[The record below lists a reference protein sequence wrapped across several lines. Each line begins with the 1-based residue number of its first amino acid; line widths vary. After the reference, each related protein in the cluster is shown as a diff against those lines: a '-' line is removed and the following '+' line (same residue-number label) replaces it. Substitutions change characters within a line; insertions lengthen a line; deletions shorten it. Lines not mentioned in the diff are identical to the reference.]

1 MKVLA
6 LDTATTDLVTGI
18 VDTDTG
24 ESIDRVI
31 SGTRAH
37 NEQLIPTI
45 EELLADASL
54 TYADLSAI
62 VVGTGPGPFTGL
74 RVGMATASAL
84 GVALPLPVH
93 GVCTL
98 DAIAHGRTGEWL
110 VAIDARRKEVYWAT
124 YVDGER
130 RSGPNV
136 SKPETL
142 DLSAAGLAS
151 PASALLVFPESIAPR
166 LPEDIADLPSEWAT
180 PRAEGLVACADLS
193 AEPEPLVP
201 LYLRRPDAVEP
212 KAKPRSAAL
221 VGGNEE
227 TPAS

>member
-1 MKVLA
+1 M
-6 LDTATTDLVTGI
+6 
-18 VDTDTG
+18 
-24 ESIDRVI
+24 
-31 SGTRAH
+31 
-37 NEQLIPTI
+37 
-45 EELLADASL
+45 
-54 TYADLSAI
+54 
-62 VVGTGPGPFTGL
+62 
-74 RVGMATASAL
+74 
-84 GVALPLPVH
+84 
-93 GVCTL
+93 
-98 DAIAHGRTGEWL
+98 
-110 VAIDARRKEVYWAT
+110 
-124 YVDGER
+124 DGER